1 MTVVHDFA
9 FWPRGPLFVT
19 VGVFDGVHRGH
30 QEVIKHAAKRAHA
43 IGGRAIATTFD
54 PLPIQVLAPAAPP
67 FGLSDINERAQ
78 LLHDAAADDVVV
90 FHFTR
95 QFAAMSPAE
104 FIERVTGAGEVRR
117 IVVGEDFQ
125 FGHERAGNVRTLAE
139 AGPTFGFELVVA
151 PPVRVDGEVVSST
164 RVRNALIAGD
174 LTSAARLLGRPYS
187 VRGTVARG
195 SEHGR
200 GLGFPSIDLVVPPAR
215 LLPRDGIY
223 AMRLGIGEGRFP
235 AVASVGVRPTPA
247 GADRTIEAFLLAPAP
262 QTNNEII
269 EAVFVKRLR
278 DDVRFATPAELSLQI
293 ARDVEAAREALSE

>member
-1 MTVVHDFA
+1 MGVLHDFEK
-9 FWPRGPLFVT
+9 WPRGPLFVT

-30 QEVIKHAAKRAHA
+30 QEVIKRTAERAHA
-43 IGGRAIATTFD
+43 VGARAVATTFD

-67 FGLSDINERAQ
+67 FGLSDIEERTH

-95 QFAAMSPAE
+95 QFASMTPTE
-104 FIERVTGAGEVRR
+104 FIERVTGAGEVRQ

-125 FGHERAGNVRTLAE
+125 FGHDRAGNVRTLAE
-139 AGPTFGFELVVA
+139 AGPKFGFELVVA
-151 PPVRVDGEVVSST
+151 APVKVEGEVVSST

-200 GLGFPSIDLVVPPAR
+200 GLGFPTIDLAVPPTR
-215 LLPRDGIY
+215 LLPRDGVY
-223 AMRLGIGEGRFP
+223 AMRLGIRAQRIP
-235 AVASVGVRPTPA
+235 AVASVGLRPTTA
-247 GADRTIEAFLLAPAP
+247 GADRTLEAFLLEPAAH
-262 QTNNEII
+262 TSDEVI

-278 DDVRFATPAELSLQI
+278 DDVRFATPAELSGQI
-293 ARDVEAAREALSE
+293 ARDVEAARQALSE